1 MAETTVWILGAGFSK
16 PLGGPMLTDLLA
28 PDSVENL
35 RATYS
40 RNYTRLFS
48 KAALVAHWLF
58 NYGTRFRAGRI
69 DGSAERDMAQWIG
82 PLWATAIGEQLW
94 VDAEDYLDYLDTSV
108 ASETSRAGRQMAAE
122 CCAFL
127 TGADTRSERFA
138 PYVRWARELVQPGD
152 SVLTFNY
159 DLVPDR
165 LASGSKLR
173 VLAPS
178 EAPQPGFVNVIKL
191 HGSVNWRRAGE
202 TRPSEINVEADL
214 EFALSCEDRELAIAS
229 PGPTKQTITRQLE
242 PLWGVAE
249 SAIKSANAIVFVGYR
264 FPPTDAN
271 ARTRLLS
278 AIAGSQMRYVAVHTV
293 LGPKV
298 DDNTVRL
305 TQMLRY
311 ALRSRFEHPTGP
323 DQPTEAGY
331 NLDQRFNLV
340 PQPLWAEDF
349 FSVAAGGIIMQPYY
363 RRKDKYW

>member
-1 MAETTVWILGAGFSK
+1 
-16 PLGGPMLTDLLA
+16 MLTDLLA

-58 NYGTRFRAGRI
+58 NYSTRFRAGRI

-82 PLWATAIGEQLW
+82 PRWATAIGEQLW